1 MSECAASAGH
11 ERKAPEGAGK
21 PGPVH
26 RPVSSAGVMVIPLDG
41 RLPGRS
47 SGLTRGP
54 RAGRPSPPL
63 PGTRPPIRPCTG
75 WGFPSR
81 PGHPDRWCA
90 LTAPFHPCRAPEGTG
105 GLFSVALSVRS
116 PSLDVIQ
123 HPARRCPDFP
133 PAPRGAGDHLAPSGA
148 ISQRAGSLC
157 IVQRPPPPCRAGAW
171 AFSRRAWSRWAA
183 GARVRRPHTPLD
195 RVAGRC
201 AGLEMPVTATR
212 ARPPG
217 SARRPSRRS
226 SPWGHWCSPR

>member
-1 MSECAASAGH
+1 
-11 ERKAPEGAGK
+11 
-21 PGPVH
+21 
-26 RPVSSAGVMVIPLDG
+26 MVIPLDG

-75 WGFPSR
+75 WGLPSR

-148 ISQRAGSLC
+148 ISQRAGEPLYC
-157 IVQRPPPPCRAGAW
+157 TARVGLLPGAW
-171 AFSRRAWSRWAA
+171 GLVVSRRDRGVGSRDPR
-183 GARVRRPHTPLD
+183 GG
-195 RVAGRC
+195 RVAG
-201 AGLEMPVTATR
+201 A
-212 ARPPG
+212 
-217 SARRPSRRS
+217 SRHTSPRS
-226 SPWGHWCSPR
+226 SIKR